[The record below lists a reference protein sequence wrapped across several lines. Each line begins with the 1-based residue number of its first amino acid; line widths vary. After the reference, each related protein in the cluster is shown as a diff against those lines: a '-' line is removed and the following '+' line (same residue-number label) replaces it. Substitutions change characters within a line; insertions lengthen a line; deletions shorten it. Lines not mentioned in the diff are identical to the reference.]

1 MWFVEHGLLLGVCVP
16 DVGHTGRYHRQLAVL
31 LSHWCVCVWGGGS
44 VDKYDSWRV
53 REGKWGGVVEGN
65 HGREFYMATQGP
77 LSRGNLNLDLK
88 RGSQPGDLQ
97 G

>member
-1 MWFVEHGLLLGVCVP
+1 MVCGAWTPPRCLCSRCWAHREVP
-16 DVGHTGRYHRQLAVL
+16 QTASCTAVSL
-31 LSHWCVCVWGGGS
+31 VCVWGGGGS